1 MWRLTARPPLLRR
14 AFFIAILALA
24 AFVRFYCLTCSSLWH
39 DEGNSWA
46 LAQRGFQQIAREAAA
61 DIHPPGY
68 YWLLKVWASPFGYSA
83 WGMRSLSAVAGV
95 LIVAVIYLAAH
106 EIGKDSERGGGIAS
120 DRFLFPLLAAL
131 LAALNPFQIYFGHE
145 ARMYALLAL
154 ECTVLMWALLAMQR
168 QASAGSRNAS
178 VIGFAAIYTL
188 AAAAGL
194 WTHYF
199 FGVIWMAGVGSAIW
213 WTLGLGSRR
222 PGSTEGVPLNRSPGG
237 AGAPG
242 KWRPLIVFLGLN
254 ALALLAFL
262 PWLPTGVDRLL
273 NWPSQDGFVDVAG
286 ALRLALQTLATGTI
300 RSAPRL
306 AWGWLL
312 LVGLL
317 PVCGLWR
324 LRRTYAGTA
333 LLLWILLPLTMM
345 FGFGL
350 LSPSFLKFLLAASPA
365 WCIAVAVSPRS
376 LADGFT
382 SVRQLNWFGRG
393 LRKAESARLN
403 RPSKVFS
410 SVSTAAVAGL
420 AAVLAAFTL
429 PAYYTDPGARD
440 NYAGIAQTVAAL
452 ADPVEDLVI
461 LNAQGQAD
469 VWSYYAVKVDALPLP
484 VDRPPDRA
492 KTEETLERET
502 RDRNRIFA
510 VYWATEQSDS
520 VGIVENWLGQN
531 AFKGLE
537 SWQGNVR
544 FATYSMPRE
553 LSCARLEQPHRFDD
567 TAELYDVCLSPQ
579 PLAGGSTL
587 LIGLR
592 WRSLSA
598 PDRRLK
604 VSVQLLNDRN
614 QVVVQRDGEPGGGT
628 IPTTDW
634 QEGDVVADNH
644 GLPLPPGTPPGSYR
658 LIVALY
664 DPENGVR
671 LATPSGDAV
680 EIAQPVLERPDQP
693 IPLSII
699 PMQRRSDLVL
709 GRVTLVGYEF
719 YRKSFGHAPSTAL
732 FVGDVLQVNLYWQA
746 HLPLPADWPDDMTM
760 KLLLGDQAVELP
772 LAGGSYPT
780 AQWRPGEL
788 VRSIFEIPFDGTDDA
803 LWLEVDGSR
812 TRLGRIPRAN

>member
-1 MWRLTARPPLLRR
+1 MWSLTARPPLLRR

-68 YWLLKVWASPFGYSA
+68 YWLLKVWARPFGYSA

-95 LIVAVIYLAAH
+95 LIVAFIYLAAR
-106 EIGKDSERGGGIAS
+106 EIGKGSEKGGGIAG

-154 ECTVLMWALLAMQR
+154 ESTVLMWALLAMQR
-168 QASAGSRNAS
+168 RAIAGSRNAS
-178 VIGFAAIYTL
+178 VIGYAAIYTL

-199 FGVIWMAGVGSAIW
+199 FGVIWAAAVGAACW
-213 WTLGLGSRR
+213 WRLGLGSGSGPTEVAPLNQSPDR
-222 PGSTEGVPLNRSPGG
+222 PG
-237 AGAPG
+237 APEKG
-242 KWRPLIVFLGLN
+242 RPFLIFLGLN

-273 NWPSQDGFVDVAG
+273 NWPSQEGYVDVAG

-300 RSAPRL
+300 RSAPQL

-324 LRRTYAGTA
+324 LRRAYAGPA
-333 LLLWILLPLTMM
+333 LLLWTLLPLAVMI
-345 FGFGL
+345 GFGL
-350 LSPSFLKFLLAASPA
+350 LNPSFLKFLLAASPA
-365 WCIAVAVSPRS
+365 WCIAAAVSPRS

-393 LRKAESARLN
+393 LRKAESARLYP
-403 RPSKVFS
+403 PSKVFF
-410 SVSTAAVAGL
+410 SVSAAAVAGL

-440 NYAGIAQTVAAL
+440 NYAGIAQTIAAL
-452 ADPVEDLVI
+452 ADPVDDLVI

-469 VWSYYAVKVDALPLP
+469 VWRYYNVKVDALPLP

-492 KTEETLERET
+492 KTEDTLERET
-502 RDRNRIFA
+502 RDRDRVFA
-510 VYWATEQSDS
+510 VYWATEQSDGE
-520 VGIVENWLGQN
+520 GIVENWLGQN

-553 LSCARLEQPHRFDD
+553 LSCAALEQPRRFGDI
-567 TAELYDVCLSPQ
+567 AELNEVCLSPQ
-579 PLAGGSTL
+579 PLSGGDTL

-592 WRSLSA
+592 WRSLAA
-598 PDRRLK
+598 PDKRLK
-604 VSVQLLNDRN
+604 VTVQLLDAGN

-628 IPTTDW
+628 IPATDW

-658 LIVALY
+658 LIAALY
-664 DPENGVR
+664 DPESGAR
-671 LATPSGDAV
+671 LATPAGDAV
-680 EIAQPVLERPDQP
+680 EIAQPVLVRPGQP

-699 PMQRRSDLVL
+699 PMQHRSEFLL
-709 GRVTLVGYEF
+709 GRVSLVGYEF
-719 YRKSFGHAPSTAL
+719 FRKSFGHAPETPLSS
-732 FVGDVLQVNLYWQA
+732 GDLLQVHIYWQA
-746 HLPLPADWPDDMTM
+746 PTPLPSDWAEDMTM
-760 KLLLGDQAVELP
+760 RLLLGGQAVESP
-772 LAGGSYPT
+772 LAGGGYPT
-780 AQWRPGEL
+780 AQWRQGEL
-788 VRSIFEIPFDGTDDA
+788 VRSIFEIPFDGADSN

>member
-1 MWRLTARPPLLRR
+1 MWSLTARSPLLRR
-14 AFFIAILALA
+14 ALFIATLALA
-24 AFVRFYCLTCSSLWH
+24 AFVRFHCLTCSSLWH

-68 YWLLKVWASPFGYSA
+68 YWLLKVWAGPFGYSA
-83 WGMRSLSAVAGV
+83 WGMRSLSAVAG
-95 LIVAVIYLAAH
+95 LLTVAAIYLAAR
-106 EIGKDSERGGGIAS
+106 EIGKGMESDNGAAS
-120 DRFLFPLLAAL
+120 DRFLFPQLAAL
-131 LAALNPFQIYFGHE
+131 LAAVSPFQTYFGHE

-154 ECTVLMWALLAMQR
+154 ESTVLMWALLAMQR
-168 QASAGSRNAS
+168 RASAGTPNAS
-178 VIGFAAIYTL
+178 VIGYAAIYTL

-199 FGVIWMAGVGSAIW
+199 FGVIWAAALGAAFSW
-213 WTLGLGSRR
+213 RLGLGSRSG
-222 PGSTEGVPLNRSPGG
+222 PTKVAPLNQSPDG
-237 AGAPG
+237 ACASEKG
-242 KWRPLIVFLGLN
+242 RPFLLFLGLN

-262 PWLPTGVDRLL
+262 PWLPIGVDRLL
-273 NWPSQDGFVDVAG
+273 NWPSQDGYVDAAG

-300 RSAPRL
+300 RNAPRL

-333 LLLWILLPLTMM
+333 LLLWILLPMAVM

-350 LSPSFLKFLLAASPA
+350 LSPSFLKFLLVASPA
-365 WCIAVAVSPRS
+365 WCIAAAASQRS

-382 SVRQLNWFGRG
+382 SMLQPNWFGRAP
-393 LRKAESARLN
+393 RKAESARSN
-403 RPSKVFS
+403 RPSKVLS
-410 SVSTAAVAGL
+410 SVSAAAIAGL
-420 AAVLAAFTL
+420 AAALAAFTL
-429 PAYYTDPGARD
+429 PSYYTDPGARD
-440 NYAGIAQTVAAL
+440 NYAGMAQTVAAL
-452 ADPVEDLVI
+452 ADPVDDLVI
-461 LNAQGQAD
+461 LNARGQAD
-469 VWSYYAVKVDALPLP
+469 VWRYYDVKVDALPLP

-502 RDRNRIFA
+502 RNRDRIFA
-510 VYWATEQSDS
+510 VFWATEQSDS
-520 VGIVENWLGQN
+520 EGIVENWLGQN

-544 FATYSMPRE
+544 FVTYFMPRE
-553 LSCARLEQPHRFDD
+553 LSCAGLEQPHRFDD

-579 PLAGGSTL
+579 PLAGGDTL

-598 PDRRLK
+598 ADRRLK

-614 QVVVQRDGEPGGGT
+614 QVVVQRDGEPGGGML
-628 IPTTDW
+628 PATDW
-634 QEGDVVADNH
+634 RGGDVVADNH
-644 GLPLPPGTPPGSYR
+644 GLPLPPGTPPGNYR

-664 DPENGVR
+664 DPESGAR
-671 LATPSGDAV
+671 LATPLGDAV
-680 EIAQPVLERPDQP
+680 EIAHPVLERPNQP
-693 IPLSII
+693 IPLSTL
-699 PMQRRSDLVL
+699 PVQHHSEYVL

-719 YRKSFGHAPSTAL
+719 YRKSFGHAPKTAL
-732 FVGDVLQVNLYWQA
+732 ASGDILQVHVYWQA
-746 HLPLPADWPDDMTM
+746 PTPLPAEWPDDMTM
-760 KLLLGDQAVELP
+760 RLILGDQAEASP

-780 AQWRPGEL
+780 ARWRAGEL
-788 VRSIFEIPFDGTDDA
+788 VRSIFEITYDGGDPT

-812 TRLGRIPRAN
+812 TRLGRIPRAD

>member
-1 MWRLTARPPLLRR
+1 MRSLLAGPHLLRR
-14 AFFIAILALA
+14 ALFIAILALA

-68 YWLLKVWASPFGYSA
+68 YWLLKVWASPFGYNA

-95 LIVAVIYLAAH
+95 LIVASIYLAAR
-106 EIGKDSERGGGIAS
+106 EIGNSMERGGRTAGG
-120 DRFLFPLLAAL
+120 RFLFPLLAAF
-131 LAALNPFQIYFGHE
+131 LASVNPFQVYFGQE

-154 ECTVLMWALLAMQR
+154 ESTVLMWALFAMQR
-168 QASAGSRNAS
+168 RASRGNLNAS
-178 VIGFAAIYTL
+178 IIPYAAIYAV

-199 FGVIWMAGVGSAIW
+199 FGVIWAAAVGAAFW
-213 WTLGLGSRR
+213 RLGLGSR
-222 PGSTEGVPLNRSPGG
+222 PGPTESAPLNRSCDGTG
-237 AGAPG
+237 ASA
-242 KWRPLIVFLGLN
+242 KWRPFLLFLGLN
-254 ALALLAFL
+254 VLAFL
-262 PWLPTGVDRLL
+262 AFVPWLPTGVDRLL
-273 NWPSQDGFVDVAG
+273 NWPSQEGYVDAAG
-286 ALRLALQTLATGTI
+286 ASRLALQTLATGTI
-300 RSAPRL
+300 RSAPQL

-333 LLLWILLPLTMM
+333 LLLWILLPLAVM

-350 LSPSFLKFLLAASPA
+350 FNTSFLKFLLASSPA
-365 WCIAVAVSPRS
+365 WCIAAAASPRC
-376 LADGFT
+376 LADWVA
-382 SVRQLNWFGRG
+382 SMRQLNWFGRAAWI
-393 LRKAESARLN
+393 AESARLN
-403 RPSKVFS
+403 RPH
-410 SVSTAAVAGL
+410 SVLSFLSAAAVAVL
-420 AAVLAAFTL
+420 AAVLAAITL

-440 NYAGIAQTVAAL
+440 NYAGIAQTIAAL
-452 ADPVEDLVI
+452 ADPVDDLVI

-469 VWSYYAVKVDALPLP
+469 VWRYYNVKVDALPLP

-492 KTEETLERET
+492 KTEDTLERET
-502 RDRNRIFA
+502 RERDRVFA
-510 VYWATEQSDS
+510 VYWATEQSDGE
-520 VGIVENWLGQN
+520 GIVENWLGQN

-553 LSCARLEQPHRFDD
+553 LSCAALEQPRRFGDI
-567 TAELYDVCLSPQ
+567 AELNEVCLSPQ
-579 PLAGGSTL
+579 PLSGGDTL

-592 WRSLSA
+592 WRSLAA
-598 PDRRLK
+598 PDKRLK
-604 VSVQLLNDRN
+604 VTVQLLDAGN

-628 IPTTDW
+628 LPATDW

-658 LIVALY
+658 LIAALY
-664 DPENGVR
+664 DPESGAR
-671 LATPSGDAV
+671 LATPAGDAV
-680 EIAQPVLERPDQP
+680 EIAQPVLVRPGQP

-699 PMQRRSDLVL
+699 PMQHRSEFLL
-709 GRVTLVGYEF
+709 GRVSLVGFEF
-719 YRKSFGHAPSTAL
+719 FRKSFGHAPETPLSS
-732 FVGDVLQVNLYWQA
+732 GDLLQVHLYWQA
-746 HLPLPADWPDDMTM
+746 PTPLPSDWADDMTM
-760 KLLLGDQAVELP
+760 RLLLGGQAVESP
-772 LAGGSYPT
+772 LAGGGYPT
-780 AQWRPGEL
+780 AQWRQGEL
-788 VRSIFEIPFDGTDDA
+788 VRSIFEIPFDGADST

-812 TRLGRIPRAN
+812 IRLGRIPRAN

>member
-1 MWRLTARPPLLRR
+1 MWSLTARPPLLRR
-14 AFFIAILALA
+14 AFFITILALA

-68 YWLLKVWASPFGYSA
+68 YWLLKVWAGPFGYSA
-83 WGMRSLSAVAGV
+83 WGMRSLSTVAGV
-95 LIVAVIYLAAH
+95 LMVAVIYLAAR
-106 EIGKDSERGGGIAS
+106 EIGKVSERDGGIAG
-120 DRFLFPLLAAL
+120 DRFLFPHLAAL
-131 LAALNPFQIYFGHE
+131 LAALNPFQVYFAHE

-154 ECTVLMWALLAMQR
+154 ESTVLMWALLAMQR
-168 QASAGSRNAS
+168 RASAGSRNAS
-178 VIGFAAIYTL
+178 VIGYAALYTV

-199 FGVIWMAGVGSAIW
+199 FGVIWAASVGAAFW
-213 WTLGLGSRR
+213 WRLGLGR
-222 PGSTEGVPLNRSPGG
+222 GSGPAEVAPLRQSPDGH
-237 AGAPG
+237 GAPEKG
-242 KWRPLIVFLGLN
+242 RPFLIFLGLN

-273 NWPSQDGFVDVAG
+273 NWPSQDGYVDAEG

-324 LRRTYAGTA
+324 LRRTYAGKA
-333 LLLWILLPLTMM
+333 LLLWILLPLAVM

-350 LSPSFLKFLLAASPA
+350 FNSSFLKFLLAASPA
-365 WCIAVAVSPRS
+365 WCIASAASPHC
-376 LADGFT
+376 LADGYT
-382 SVRQLNWFGRG
+382 SMRQLKWFGRG
-393 LRKAESARLN
+393 PHKAENPRLN
-403 RPSKVFS
+403 RRLKVLS
-410 SVSTAAVAGL
+410 SLSAAGVAGL
-420 AAVLAAFTL
+420 AAALAAITL
-429 PAYYTDPGARD
+429 PAYYIDPGARD

-452 ADPVEDLVI
+452 ADPIEDLVI

-469 VWSYYAVKVDALPLP
+469 VWSYYDVKVDALPLP

-502 RDRNRIFA
+502 TDRDRIFA
-510 VYWATEQSDS
+510 IYWATEQSDS
-520 VGIVENWLGQN
+520 EGIVESWLGRN

-537 SWQGNVR
+537 SWQGNLR

-553 LSCARLEQPHRFDD
+553 QSCAALNQPHRFDG
-567 TAELYDVCLSPQ
+567 AVELYKVCLSPQ
-579 PLAGGSTL
+579 PLAGGDTL
-587 LIGLR
+587 QVGLR
-592 WRSLSA
+592 WRSLAS
-598 PDRRLK
+598 PGRQFK
-604 VSVQLLNDRN
+604 VTVQMLNDRN
-614 QVVVQRDGEPGGGT
+614 QVVVQRDGEPGAGT
-628 IPTTDW
+628 LPATDW
-634 QEGDVVADNH
+634 QKGDVVADNH
-644 GLPLPPGTPPGSYR
+644 GLPLPPGTPPGRYR

-671 LATPSGDAV
+671 LATPSGDAA

-693 IPLSII
+693 IPLSIV

-709 GRVTLVGYEF
+709 GRVTLVGHDF
-719 YRKSFGHAPSTAL
+719 HRKTFGHAPATAL
-732 FVGDVLQVNLYWQA
+732 SSGDVLQVHLYWQA
-746 HLPLPADWPDDMTM
+746 PTPLPSDWPDDMTM
-760 KLLLGDQAVELP
+760 RLLLGDQAVESP

-780 AQWRPGEL
+780 TRWRQGEL
-788 VRSIFEIPFDGTDDA
+788 VRSIFEIPFDGTDA
-803 LWLEVDGSR
+803 TLWLEVEGSR
-812 TRLGRIPRAN
+812 TRLGRIPLAN